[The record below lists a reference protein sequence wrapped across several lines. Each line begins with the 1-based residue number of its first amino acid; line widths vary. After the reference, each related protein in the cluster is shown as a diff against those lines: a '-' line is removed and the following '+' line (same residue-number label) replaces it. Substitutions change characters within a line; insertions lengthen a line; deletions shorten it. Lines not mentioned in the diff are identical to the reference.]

1 MDNQQLSVPNL
12 CRTNLPLI
20 PATYFHQE
28 PGTSY
33 QSPIKVSHER
43 ISLEV
48 ADLLAVRCV
57 VKAFKTRCTEKTR
70 IFTRQGIIY
79 GHPPERQKFSWAIV
93 CPFTVV
99 DSSMLIIERFRYTF
113 RPNGKREFVPR
124 DQVSPLIVLYCL
136 LLLLKNKSFHASFIH
151 KYCSGEFLSA
161 YFYSEKFSAWIWPHF
176 HISHNAPYLPPP
188 PRPNSCI
195 TFVFHLSRVLQPSQE
210 KLKLM
215 LMQNFGGQ
223 IRCIMGN
230 VEVAYK

>member
-12 CRTNLPLI
+12 CRANLPLI

-79 GHPPERQKFSWAIV
+79 GHPPERQE
-93 CPFTVV
+93 FTVV
-99 DSSMLIIERFRYTF
+99 DSSMLIIERLRYTF
-113 RPNGKREFVPR
+113 TPNCKREFVPR
-124 DQVSPLIVLYCL
+124 DQVSP
-136 LLLLKNKSFHASFIH
+136 
-151 KYCSGEFLSA
+151 
-161 YFYSEKFSAWIWPHF
+161 
-176 HISHNAPYLPPP
+176 
-188 PRPNSCI
+188 
-195 TFVFHLSRVLQPSQE
+195 
-210 KLKLM
+210 
-215 LMQNFGGQ
+215 
-223 IRCIMGN
+223 
-230 VEVAYK
+230 